1 MSRAKTTISNESIK
15 IMESKVNLIERIKG
29 ETLQG
34 VALYL
39 RNRNI
44 NFNYLPN
51 FLKIPTNYPGNSNDP
66 QLITEKVLKDVIS
79 KNYFKIQQED
89 MQIKF
94 VYDEIMRIFFGG
106 KR

>member
-1 MSRAKTTISNESIK
+1 MSRAKKINLVESENIL
-15 IMESKVNLIERIKG
+15 ESKVNLIERIKG

-44 NFNYLPN
+44 SFNYLPN
-51 FLKIPTNYPGNSNDP
+51 FLKAPGNYPGNLQGP
-66 QLITEKVLKDVIS
+66 QLITEKFLTDIIS

-94 VYDEIMRIFFGG
+94 VYDEIMRILFGG
-106 KR
+106 KK